1 MWALDN
7 VKTSWWQNHRPSTR
21 RLVQLYSALLYN
33 AHLKGFID
41 GEIYVGKTKFAC
53 VPGFNCY
60 SCPGAVG
67 ACPLGSIQNA
77 LASTGNQAGWYV
89 LGIISLFGVILG
101 RTICGWLCPLGLIQ
115 ELLHKI
121 PTPKI
126 KKSRITR
133 VFSWL
138 KYILLAV
145 FVVALPLWY
154 GLEHNMP
161 LPGFCKYICPAGTFE
176 GAMGLLSNPANTPK
190 FAMLGILFTRKF
202 IIMLGI
208 GLLCIFCY
216 RSFCRFICPLG
227 AIYGFFNRFNVVG
240 VKVDDS
246 RCNHCGSCVRSC
258 GMDVRHVG
266 DHECINCGKCME
278 VCAQKAISIKAGS
291 YTLKAPEGGC
301 ADDTEQTV
309 ASRKNFARILWGV
322 ALGVLC
328 AALLWFNFLDPTVRK
343 RSAQKPAPTPP
354 AAAATAAPAES
365 SEAAPVP
372 APAEEVSFESSAPIG
387 YEVGQ
392 QLQDFTVSTF
402 DGAEF
407 HLADHRGQIVII
419 NLWGT
424 YCTPC
429 VQELPEFEKLCEE
442 HEGEVAI
449 LAVHSSMTGDVEPQD
464 YVVSKGWDKWDIDFT
479 LDDENDTVFTIVN
492 GSTALPQTIVLNR
505 RGEVIHN
512 QDRALTPE
520 MLNALYKQADESVPA
535 TPGGSSAAVPTPPE
549 APAPA
554 QEAAPVSFESDAPVG
569 YEVGQQLADFKAST
583 FDGGEFH
590 LADHKGQI
598 VIINLWGTYCT
609 PCVQELPE
617 FEKLC
622 EEHEGELVILAVHSS
637 MTGDVEPQ
645 DYVVSKGW
653 DKWDIDF
660 TLDDDND
667 TIFGIVNG
675 STTLPQTIVLNRRGE
690 VIYNMARSLTPE
702 MLGAL
707 YKQADESV
715 PAAPGS
721 GSAIPTPPEAP
732 ASAAEPAAA
741 AQPAAMP
748 SPALTEAAASESTEQ
763 AAPAPAAE
771 EKPQAE
777 AAAKEAAGPYQVLV
791 TDEAGDPV
799 PGVTVQFCS
808 DSTCVLGKTGDDGIA
823 AFDSAAGSYTIH
835 IQKVPQGFA
844 RDRTEYT
851 APEEPGLVTIVLKA
865 EKAEAENA
873 DAPAAGTE
881 PAEAAPAPE
890 TDESTEAAKGS
901 DPFVFDAPKIG
912 FHFEVPEKYR
922 HLKGT
927 LDWSG
932 SYLDDGIL
940 QFTATYYAI
949 PKDRIEE
956 YFDYIGAA
964 VQAMAAGEEV
974 PEAPVPGW
982 DNYGIST
989 VAYDAFSI
997 SSDRGEED
1005 LRQELKD
1012 HNGWR
1017 EDNFAWLE
1025 KIGSDGEYS
1034 FYVGQYAEL
1043 EENKEKHRDAMG
1055 DCFEEFEEIVTDRDT
1070 FLSALTLKAPNQ
1082 QKTNL
1087 EIGETVA
1094 FETTDL
1100 DGNPISSKDLF
1111 AGSKVTMINL
1121 WATWCHACRK
1131 ELPELAKIAKE
1142 YEGRGCRI
1150 VGICLDADEEG
1161 IPEEAKEILKEAGV
1175 EYLNLVPPEGVDNL
1189 LPTIS
1194 YPTSF
1199 FFDSE
1204 GRLIVEPIRGAYIEE
1219 YRPALDKALDQTG
1232 ASANGPD
1239 GKVL

>member
-1 MWALDN
+1 MDN

-133 VFSWL
+133 VFTWL

-301 ADDTEQTV
+301 ADDTERSE
-309 ASRKNFARILWGV
+309 ASRKHFAKIFWGV

-343 RSAQKPAPTPP
+343 RSAQKPVPTLP

-392 QLQDFTVSTF
+392 QLQDFTV
-402 DGAEF
+402 
-407 HLADHRGQIVII
+407 
-419 NLWGT
+419 
-424 YCTPC
+424 
-429 VQELPEFEKLCEE
+429 
-442 HEGEVAI
+442 
-449 LAVHSSMTGDVEPQD
+449 
-464 YVVSKGWDKWDIDFT
+464 
-479 LDDENDTVFTIVN
+479 
-492 GSTALPQTIVLNR
+492 
-505 RGEVIHN
+505 
-512 QDRALTPE
+512 
-520 MLNALYKQADESVPA
+520 
-535 TPGGSSAAVPTPPE
+535 
-549 APAPA
+549 
-554 QEAAPVSFESDAPVG
+554 
-569 YEVGQQLADFKAST
+569 ST

-675 STTLPQTIVLNRRGE
+675 STTLPQTIVLNRKGE
-690 VIYNMARSLTPE
+690 VIYNKVGSVTPE
-702 MLGAL
+702 VLDAL
-707 YKQADESV
+707 YKQAD
-715 PAAPGS
+715 
-721 GSAIPTPPEAP
+721 
-732 ASAAEPAAA
+732 
-741 AQPAAMP
+741 Q
-748 SPALTEAAASESTEQ
+748 
-763 AAPAPAAE
+763 
-771 EKPQAE
+771 
-777 AAAKEAAGPYQVLV
+777 
-791 TDEAGDPV
+791 
-799 PGVTVQFCS
+799 
-808 DSTCVLGKTGDDGIA
+808 
-823 AFDSAAGSYTIH
+823 
-835 IQKVPQGFA
+835 
-844 RDRTEYT
+844 
-851 APEEPGLVTIVLKA
+851 
-865 EKAEAENA
+865 
-873 DAPAAGTE
+873 
-881 PAEAAPAPE
+881 
-890 TDESTEAAKGS
+890 
-901 DPFVFDAPKIG
+901 
-912 FHFEVPEKYR
+912 
-922 HLKGT
+922 
-927 LDWSG
+927 
-932 SYLDDGIL
+932 
-940 QFTATYYAI
+940 
-949 PKDRIEE
+949 
-956 YFDYIGAA
+956 
-964 VQAMAAGEEV
+964 
-974 PEAPVPGW
+974 
-982 DNYGIST
+982 
-989 VAYDAFSI
+989 
-997 SSDRGEED
+997 
-1005 LRQELKD
+1005 
-1012 HNGWR
+1012 
-1017 EDNFAWLE
+1017 
-1025 KIGSDGEYS
+1025 
-1034 FYVGQYAEL
+1034 
-1043 EENKEKHRDAMG
+1043 
-1055 DCFEEFEEIVTDRDT
+1055 
-1070 FLSALTLKAPNQ
+1070 
-1082 QKTNL
+1082 
-1087 EIGETVA
+1087 
-1094 FETTDL
+1094 
-1100 DGNPISSKDLF
+1100 
-1111 AGSKVTMINL
+1111 
-1121 WATWCHACRK
+1121 
-1131 ELPELAKIAKE
+1131 
-1142 YEGRGCRI
+1142 
-1150 VGICLDADEEG
+1150 
-1161 IPEEAKEILKEAGV
+1161 
-1175 EYLNLVPPEGVDNL
+1175 
-1189 LPTIS
+1189 
-1194 YPTSF
+1194 
-1199 FFDSE
+1199 
-1204 GRLIVEPIRGAYIEE
+1204 
-1219 YRPALDKALDQTG
+1219 
-1232 ASANGPD
+1232 
-1239 GKVL
+1239 

>member
-1 MWALDN
+1 MDN
-7 VKTSWWQNHRPSTR
+7 VKASWWQNHRPSTR

-133 VFSWL
+133 VFTWL

-227 AIYGFFNRFNVVG
+227 AIYGFFNRFNIVG
-240 VKVDDS
+240 VKVDES

-301 ADDTEQTV
+301 ADDTERSE
-309 ASRKNFARILWGV
+309 ASRKHFAKIFWGV

-343 RSAQKPAPTPP
+343 RSAQKPVPTPP

-365 SEAAPVP
+365 SEAAPAP

-402 DGAEF
+402 DGEEF

-442 HEGEVAI
+442 HEGEVA
-449 LAVHSSMTGDVEPQD
+449 
-464 YVVSKGWDKWDIDFT
+464 
-479 LDDENDTVFTIVN
+479 
-492 GSTALPQTIVLNR
+492 
-505 RGEVIHN
+505 
-512 QDRALTPE
+512 
-520 MLNALYKQADESVPA
+520 
-535 TPGGSSAAVPTPPE
+535 
-549 APAPA
+549 
-554 QEAAPVSFESDAPVG
+554 
-569 YEVGQQLADFKAST
+569 
-583 FDGGEFH
+583 
-590 LADHKGQI
+590 
-598 VIINLWGTYCT
+598 
-609 PCVQELPE
+609 
-617 FEKLC
+617 
-622 EEHEGELVILAVHSS
+622 ILAVHSS

-771 EKPQAE
+771 EKPQPE

-844 RDRTEYT
+844 RDKTEYT

-1005 LRQELKD
+1005 LRKELKD

-1034 FYVGQYAEL
+1034 FYIGQYAEL

-1055 DCFEEFEEIVTDRDT
+1055 DCFEEFEEIVTDRDG
-1070 FLSALTLKAPNQ
+1070 FLSALTLKAPDQ

-1111 AGSKVTMINL
+1111 AAGKVTMINL
-1121 WATWCHACRK
+1121 WATWCHACRE
-1131 ELPELAKIAKE
+1131 ELPELAEIAKE
-1142 YEGRGCRI
+1142 YEGKGCRI

-1175 EYLNLVPPEGVDNL
+1175 EYLNLVPPEGVENL
-1189 LPTIS
+1189 LPTIC

-1204 GRLIVEPIRGAYIEE
+1204 GRLIAEPIRGAYIEE

-1232 ASANGPD
+1232 SSANGPD